1 MAPLVAHRS
10 QGKAHPLPISPIR
23 VTVYIVL
30 EALLSRLVLA
40 LPRPPCP
47 LKGVPVV
54 RIQSTGSGSCQN
66 AGYPP
71 AKLLARGEK
80 RESCEKRETGSEANT
95 PPGLAQKVWLT

>member
-40 LPRPPCP
+40 LPAPLVRSRGSQSYGSSPP
-47 LKGVPVV
+47 GVDRAKMPVI
-54 RIQSTGSGSCQN
+54 RQQSCWHEE
-66 AGYPP
+66 
-71 AKLLARGEK
+71 R
-80 RESCEKRETGSEANT
+80 RESEKRETGSEANT